1 MAETKKKNTTTTTAT
16 AITIIIS
23 IINNNNSVALF
34 KSPFPRKNNAEVAFE
49 SRRALKKDNNKLL
62 QMLQMRYWIFSVGFA
77 CVRYL
82 EGICSATKN

>member
-1 MAETKKKNTTTTTAT
+1 MGCGGVLVVCLASCEGLG
-16 AITIIIS
+16 S
-23 IINNNNSVALF
+23 DSEGDSSVALF